1 MDKKGQIEQNS
12 QLPIKEKKFT
22 QSIEEMNALIPYLKD
37 LMSSCP
43 KDDIIF
49 ILYERVDYNSL
60 MRNFTLKSKS
70 DQNNNNAINKFKE
83 NLLTEITSLDSFIF
97 IPPSNAFENGVQS
110 NKGNKFK
117 EPKIYDIDGEE
128 ATIDASSGETFL
140 FLFDNLIDLNTF
152 ISRNNNTNQI
162 IICIIINIDFS
173 EAKKWIKS
181 NGLLNNKKFFFYL
194 SEIPEKSIDS
204 STNIKINNL
213 PRVAI
218 ISNGIIREDKSI
230 KNINTF
236 DIQRDLINNLVKK
249 EYNKE
254 EQAKIEKFLY
264 LENENKR
271 KVVKSTN
278 IYLSNNGFNEIHFYV
293 ESKIYIDKRGIK
305 KIKCYPIFFGEA
317 NVSAK
322 NMIDNLITTLNG
334 QQLFHDI
341 QCKIK
346 YNN

>member
-1 MDKKGQIEQNS
+1 
-12 QLPIKEKKFT
+12 
-22 QSIEEMNALIPYLKD
+22 
-37 LMSSCP
+37 
-43 KDDIIF
+43 
-49 ILYERVDYNSL
+49 

-70 DQNNNNAINKFKE
+70 DQNNNDDINKFKE

-97 IPPSNAFENGVQS
+97 IPLSNAFENGVQS

-117 EPKIYDIDGEE
+117 EPKIYNIDGEE
-128 ATIDASSGETFL
+128 ATIDASSGEIFL
-140 FLFDNLIDLNTF
+140 FFFDNLIDLSTF
-152 ISRNNNTNQI
+152 ISRNSNSNQI
-162 IICIIINIDFS
+162 IFCIIINIDFS
-173 EAKKWIKS
+173 EAKKWIKN
-181 NGLLNNKKFFFYL
+181 NGLLNNKNFFFYL

-218 ISNGIIREDKSI
+218 INNGIIREDKSI

-278 IYLSNNGFNEIHFYV
+278 IYLSNNGFNDVHFYV

-305 KIKCYPIFFGEA
+305 KIKCYPIFYGEA

-322 NMIDNLITTLNG
+322 NMIDNLITALNG

-346 YNN
+346 YNK